1 VLAAIE
7 VYATQM
13 SALAALL
20 AVAYVALVGVAIGSG
35 LAVWLQ
41 GRASRVDS
49 AVTFGGTVF
58 FSVLWGGWGLVLGP
72 LLVVTGQAVWRHLA
86 RADAAAV
93 GSSPQAVAEP
103 GPQPLSTAAPA
114 TSAAAP

>member
-1 VLAAIE
+1 MVLAAVE
-7 VYATQM
+7 VYVTQS

-20 AVAYVALVGVAIGSG
+20 AAVYVAIVGVTIGSG

-41 GRASRVDS
+41 GRASRADS

-72 LLVVTGQAVWRHLA
+72 LLVVSGQAVWRHVA
-86 RADAAAV
+86 GAQTSVASPVPVAEAIAAV
-93 GSSPQAVAEP
+93 PVGHMLVGIEE
-103 GPQPLSTAAPA
+103 LT
-114 TSAAAP
+114 

>member
-1 VLAAIE
+1 MAGALHFVPYAGLALTMVLGAVE
-7 VYATQM
+7 VYATQG

-72 LLVVTGQAVWRHLA
+72 LLVVTGQAVWRHA
-86 RADAAAV
+86 TRPDPVPVPTDGVAAV
-93 GSSPQAVAEP
+93 AS
-103 GPQPLSTAAPA
+103 
-114 TSAAAP
+114 